1 MKRYDTFTILDPDL
15 SEESRKPVIE
25 KINDL
30 ILQKNGLLVEKDE
43 WGARKLAY
51 EIKKK
56 TRGYYILFDYCGTG
70 PLVSEIER
78 SCRIDDR
85 VLKYM
90 TILTQD
96 EVDIDQIKKEIEEKK
111 AQRKA
116 AAEEAAKA
124 VEPVDSATVSET
136 AEGVSDKAEIT
147 EIQNDAEERPNE

>member
-1 MKRYDTFTILDPDL
+1 MKRYETFVILDPDL
-15 SEESRKPVIE
+15 SEENRKPVIE

-56 TRGYYILFDYCGTG
+56 IRGYYILLDYCGTG
-70 PLVSEIER
+70 SLVSEIER

-85 VLKYM
+85 VIKYM
-90 TILTQD
+90 TIQIEN
-96 EVDIDQIKKEIEEKK
+96 EVDIDRIKKEMEEKK

-124 VEPVDSATVSET
+124 AEPVTTTTVSET
-136 AEGVSDKAEIT
+136 AEGVSEQAETT
-147 EIQNDAEERPNE
+147 ETPIDAEEQPNE